1 MAEELEKALREEPEE
16 TMKEGEEQNMNYDIT
31 FCNRDCNNKK
41 CQRNLKYV
49 DKRKMFECK
58 PFISMAEWKDCKDF
72 KGEGKNV

>member
-1 MAEELEKALREEPEE
+1 
-16 TMKEGEEQNMNYDIT
+16 MNYDIT
-31 FCNRDCNNKK
+31 FCNRDCNNKG

-58 PFISMAEWKDCKDF
+58 PFVSMAEWKDCKDF